1 MKWRDRDARSC
12 ATQKLSG
19 SKFDGPAVG
28 SSDWLEPSLHPF
40 LSAPILITDVK
51 KCVIKVRLQA
61 KHCNDLFIRL
71 LRIVPDDD
79 LIPATQKPLALRDA
93 IEASHP
99 VISVPA
105 EQMLTVPAGAAHCNP
120 HTDKIVDLDT
130 SRRWRRCCRQ
140 QDDRGNYG
148 NHGFNE
154 KEVSDGDRGRAWRT

>member
-1 MKWRDRDARSC
+1 VKWRDRDARSC

-51 KCVIKVRLQA
+51 KCVIKVRLEAQ
-61 KHCNDLFIRL
+61 HCNDLLVRL

-105 EQMLTVPAGAAHCNP
+105 EQMLTFPAVAVHCNP
-120 HTDKIVDLDT
+120 HTDEIIERDT
-130 SRRWRRCCRQ
+130 SRRWSRCCRQ
-140 QDDRGNYG
+140 QNYRNNCG
-148 NHGFNE
+148 NHGSNDTE
-154 KEVSDGDRGRAWRT
+154 ISHGRVSSQTR

>member
-51 KCVIKVRLQA
+51 KCVIKVRLEAQ
-61 KHCNDLFIRL
+61 HCNDLLVRL

-105 EQMLTVPAGAAHCNP
+105 EQMLTSPAVAVHCNP
-120 HTDKIVDLDT
+120 HTDEIIELI
-130 SRRWRRCCRQ
+130 SQWGRWLHRLIRPAAGGRGEAGSSGSNHRCIPAR
-140 QDDRGNYG
+140 
-148 NHGFNE
+148 
-154 KEVSDGDRGRAWRT
+154 